1 MMKKLSETTIRIVTA
16 AVIAPFV
23 ILCFVS
29 YFSFIGLVSS
39 VVLFAS
45 YEYLK
50 FSLKNSN
57 HDVVRVVIS
66 GIIPAIIVVY
76 GILLYRSSFMSFQRP
91 ELIFAV
97 GVISLSS
104 IVIMTVSDVK
114 GAKEIIVNSVFSLVY
129 VGFNLAFFY
138 HIYLRF
144 GSSMAL
150 LALTS
155 VWLFDTGAYFS
166 GKRFGKIRISPSY
179 SPKKSLEG
187 VIGGYITT
195 ILFIIAFIYISGLL
209 GLYNGPELGL
219 FQIAI
224 LAMVVSI
231 FGTIGDIVESSFKR
245 YHGVKDS
252 GNLLPGHGGMLD
264 RIDGVLFVTPMFYI
278 FLTLLT

>member
-23 ILCFVS
+23 ILCFVN

-50 FSLKNSN
+50 FSLKSTN

-114 GAKEIIVNSVFSLVY
+114 GAK
-129 VGFNLAFFY
+129 
-138 HIYLRF
+138 
-144 GSSMAL
+144 
-150 LALTS
+150 
-155 VWLFDTGAYFS
+155 
-166 GKRFGKIRISPSY
+166 
-179 SPKKSLEG
+179 
-187 VIGGYITT
+187 
-195 ILFIIAFIYISGLL
+195 
-209 GLYNGPELGL
+209 
-219 FQIAI
+219 
-224 LAMVVSI
+224 
-231 FGTIGDIVESSFKR
+231 
-245 YHGVKDS
+245 
-252 GNLLPGHGGMLD
+252 
-264 RIDGVLFVTPMFYI
+264 
-278 FLTLLT
+278 